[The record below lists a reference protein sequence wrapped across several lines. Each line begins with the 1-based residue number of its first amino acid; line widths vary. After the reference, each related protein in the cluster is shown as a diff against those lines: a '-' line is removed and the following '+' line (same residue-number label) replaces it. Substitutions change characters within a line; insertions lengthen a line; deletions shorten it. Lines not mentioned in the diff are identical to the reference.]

1 MVLFG
6 LTVIVVDSTNST
18 TANSVLILSFL
29 VPAVAFSAVAGVYV
43 DRFDKRLVLVG
54 TNVLRALLSIALWAA
69 GANLLLLVL
78 FNALI
83 STVTVF
89 FAPAEAAMIPQVVPR
104 RQLLSANGVF
114 TLTLNAAFA
123 IGFALLGPL
132 VVTLLGAPAL
142 ILVVGVVLP
151 GRRGLLLDPARRR
164 PRPVAVEGEP
174 QHGTAEEAEEAM
186 GSTLG
191 QLREG
196 IAFIRA
202 NRRIAWSLVYLGIAA
217 SLVGVLGVLGPGFAK
232 DSLGLET
239 KDFVVVVLPLAFGIV
254 MGILFLN
261 NFGHLMPRRRIIEYG
276 LIALGIL
283 VFLMAAAGPI
293 SRFLE
298 QAEAVDRPLRSSIL
312 TLPAVVVFF
321 ALLAGIAY
329 AFVAIPAQTQ
339 LQEDLPEDVRGRVFG
354 VLNMLVSDGEL
365 PADHHR
371 RPGRGHLRDDRGPVR
386 RRDRHHRVGHPVL
399 RDPGSAQAR
408 GGQGEGHRARHAR
421 RLRSRRGGDRLRD
434 GGRRTAPLAPR
445 RARRRQA
452 GAPRVQPR
460 QRVRA
465 RTSRPMSRASPT
477 PSRRRTWS
485 RPPPVGVTRRG
496 RVAVRGAGTLI
507 TGRIATLAGRDGPG
521 WVEAI
526 AIAGRPRRRG
536 RQARRGRGGAGAG
549 STAPRVSLPTRS
561 RSRGSPTHTST
572 SRRPPWLAAG

>member
-1 MVLFG
+1 MTDQEAGELPIAGQLPEPEAPPASVGLDEWPDTPDPTEEPPGALEVFRNRPFLLLWLSQLFTQIGGNMVLFG

-18 TANSVLILSFL
+18 TANSILILSFL

-142 ILVVGVVLP
+142 ILVVGVCYLVAAGFCWTLP
-151 GRRGLLLDPARRR
+151 PA
-164 PRPVAVEGEP
+164 PPAAALEGEP
-174 QHGTAEEAEEAM
+174 QHGTTEEAEEAM

-261 NFGHLMPRRRIIEYG
+261 SFGHLVPRRRIIEYG

-293 SRFLE
+293 SRLLDR
-298 QAEAVDRPLRSSIL
+298 AEVVAGLASNIPSLL
-312 TLPAVVVFF
+312 AVVVFF

-354 VLNMLVSDGEL
+354 VLNMLVSTASFL
-365 PADHHR
+365 PIIIV
-371 RPGRGHLRDDRGPVR
+371 GPVA
-386 RRDRHHRVGHPVL
+386 DIFGTTEVL
-399 RDPGSAQAR
+399 Y
-408 GGQGEGHRARHAR
+408 
-421 RLRSRRGGDRLRD
+421 
-434 GGRRTAPLAPR
+434 
-445 RARRRQA
+445 
-452 GAPRVQPR
+452 V
-460 QRVRA
+460 V
-465 RTSRPMSRASPT
+465 
-477 PSRRRTWS
+477 
-485 RPPPVGVTRRG
+485 
-496 RVAVRGAGTLI
+496 
-507 TGRIATLAGRDGPG
+507 
-521 WVEAI
+521 AI
-526 AIAGRPRRRG
+526 AISVSGILSYVTRGPLKPAEAREMATGPATPAGLDPVAVATASEMEAGERRHSRHVAEAAAILGASGAAEAKGRTADAPADVPYVADADAPHVADAAAASIQEPTTAGRGDP
-536 RQARRGRGGAGAG
+536 AEDE
-549 STAPRVSLPTRS
+549 
-561 RSRGSPTHTST
+561 
-572 SRRPPWLAAG
+572 